1 MMYPWITECNK
12 KNGKKMSYNRLALSP
27 GNGIRNEGQNGV
39 WCVCVVVAGG
49 RGGEGETLECSGTLC
64 LFPLISFQRNT

>member
-39 WCVCVVVAGG
+39 WCVCVVVVGAGG
-49 RGGEGETLECSGTLC
+49 VAREKRWNVLVRCVYSL
-64 LFPLISFQRNT
+64 